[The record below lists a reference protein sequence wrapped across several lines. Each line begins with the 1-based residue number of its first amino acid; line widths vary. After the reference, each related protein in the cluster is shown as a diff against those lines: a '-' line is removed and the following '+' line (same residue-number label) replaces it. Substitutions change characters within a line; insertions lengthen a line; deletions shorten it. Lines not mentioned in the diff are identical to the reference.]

1 MNSAPPVFTTV
12 VIAFVLAIVCGRWW
26 LVNESLTD
34 RLINRALTWD
44 IGAVAGYGVVA
55 GIGFP
60 DVGQRVF
67 MAIGFLTLSNTCGFI
82 ALLGGAD
89 QRTTW
94 QRQRAYDSVAASAG
108 LLVLLCAVAG
118 EIGLFPA
125 SMRVVD
131 WDGLLW
137 VAADIFLIAIAVTL
151 GRACVREL
159 RAAAATAG
167 ETLTYWAL
175 FAVAC
180 YTVCASTYR
189 TLHTLSGASPQDLG
203 TAWAVGS
210 FVMLAILATLISMP
224 LVSALLVRAGL
235 DRESRWCRRL
245 RPLWHDLT
253 AAVPEVVLPFDHEDR
268 PGSSARLYRMTVEIR
283 DALLHLKQYV
293 PDPSATETTDL
304 RTYVRD
310 IAEAARLKQHGRPP
324 AYPGRAVQ
332 FPAGDRTTELSS
344 LLALSREW
352 AADRSR

>member
-1 MNSAPPVFTTV
+1 MNSAPPVFTTI
-12 VIAFVLAIVCGRWW
+12 VIVFVLAIVCGRWW
-26 LVNESLTD
+26 LVNETFTD

-44 IGAVAGYGVVA
+44 IGAVTGYGVVA
-55 GIGFP
+55 VIGYP

-67 MAIGFLTLSNTCGFI
+67 MAIGFLTLSNSCGFI
-82 ALLGGAD
+82 ALLSGAD

-118 EIGLFPA
+118 EAGLFPPA
-125 SMRVVD
+125 LRAVD

-137 VAADIFLIAIAVTL
+137 AAADVFLIAIAVSL
-151 GRACVREL
+151 ARACVREL
-159 RAAAATAG
+159 RAAVATTG

-175 FAVAC
+175 LAVAC
-180 YTVCASTYR
+180 YTMCASTYR
-189 TLHTLSGASPQDLG
+189 TLHTFASPQDLG

-210 FVMLAILATLISMP
+210 FVTLAILAALISMP

-253 AAVPEVVLPFDHEDR
+253 AAVPEVVLPPDREDR
-268 PGSSARLYRMTVEIR
+268 RGSSARLYRMTVEIR

-293 PDPSATETTDL
+293 PDPSGAETTDL
-304 RTYVRD
+304 RAYARN
-310 IAEAARLKQHGRPP
+310 IAEAARLKRQGTPP
-324 AYPGRAVQ
+324 TCPGRVVR
-332 FPAGDRTTELSS
+332 FPAGDRTSELSN
-344 LLALSREW
+344 LLALSRAW
-352 AADRSR
+352 TADRSR